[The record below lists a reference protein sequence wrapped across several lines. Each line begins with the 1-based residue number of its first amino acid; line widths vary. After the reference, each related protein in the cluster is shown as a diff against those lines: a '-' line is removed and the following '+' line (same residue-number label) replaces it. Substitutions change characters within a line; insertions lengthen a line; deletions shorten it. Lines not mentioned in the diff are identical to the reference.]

1 MMDSTSTRKWHDE
14 YLRKLW
20 FIDDDLWRIIDQRIP
35 NYYKDYQYRKD
46 NT

>member
-20 FIDDDLWRIIDQRIP
+20 FIDDLWCIIDKRIP